1 MLFSHHLSLPPDPV
15 TGEYPSSWCC
25 ASMASK
31 SRSQVLGSSVQ
42 SPEGQ
47 RDASRAAHPPAQL
60 TPLPQVVFCGELSNK
75 WQQVTSLVSLEFVKA
90 KSKNKAEREVVF
102 AAPVEQE
109 AVSIDS
115 PSQAALGEA
124 TQVRCRN
131 FLLQEQEKS
140 HSDHAPQSDQD
151 EKPAGN
157 VLRVFVIRRC
167 T

>member
-1 MLFSHHLSLPPDPV
+1 M
-15 TGEYPSSWCC
+15 
-25 ASMASK
+25 SK

-42 SPEGQ
+42 LPEGQ

-60 TPLPQVVFCGELSNK
+60 TPLPQVVFSGELSDK
-75 WQQVTSLVSLEFVKA
+75 WQQVTSLVSLGFVKA
-90 KSKNKAEREVVF
+90 KSKNKVEREVVF
-102 AAPVEQE
+102 AVPVEQE
-109 AVSIDS
+109 AVSVES
-115 PSQAALGEA
+115 PSQAASGEA

-140 HSDHAPQSDQD
+140 HSDQAPQSDQD

>member
-1 MLFSHHLSLPPDPV
+1 MQL
-15 TGEYPSSWCC
+15 
-25 ASMASK
+25 
-31 SRSQVLGSSVQ
+31 
-42 SPEGQ
+42 PEGQ

-90 KSKNKAEREVVF
+90 KSKNKVEREVVF
-102 AAPVEQE
+102 AVPVEQE
-109 AVSIDS
+109 AVSIES
-115 PSQAALGEA
+115 PSQAASEEA

-140 HSDHAPQSDQD
+140 HSDHAPQSDHD
-151 EKPAGN
+151 ETPVGN